1 VTPRERIPL
10 AAYTTLGVGGPARWF
25 VEVGD
30 AATLSRALAWARAH
44 GVPMRVLGGGS
55 NLVVADEGVDALVVR
70 LALRGV
76 EVREADGA
84 VEVTA
89 AAGESWDDF
98 VRLTVERGWA
108 GLECLSGIP
117 GLVGAT
123 PMQNVGAYGQEV
135 SDTITRVRALDT
147 HRGEV
152 ADVPAAECG
161 FAYRDSAFKR
171 REPGRFVV
179 LAVTYRLTPG
189 GAPALRYADVERH
202 LAARG
207 VRTPRLGDVRE
218 SVIAIRRS
226 KSMVIDAAD
235 PNRRSCGSFFTNPI
249 IAREALGEVERRAGD
264 SSMPRWGQS
273 DGRVK
278 LSAAW
283 LIEHAG
289 FQRGQR
295 EGPVGLSTRHALAI
309 VAHDG
314 ARAADVLGFAAR
326 VQRTVQDRF
335 GVRLKTPA
343 ARRLRIIRLVQAR
356 NAFGAVLTFLYFR
369 IIDPLAADR
378 GVTWG
383 DIAFFVGALALLTL
397 LGTLL
402 GIRVNAPLMAPER
415 YDPSRVRRAAIM
427 FPYTMTAF
435 AMLGWILAG
444 VIFGV
449 IEPWVHDALSVR
461 GAARSLFGIIVIGGG
476 VTAAFVFLSS
486 ERLWREELK
495 SLFPDGDL
503 GAVADV
509 PRLRVRMRLLAAFT
523 LTSVVPVLLVAVVA
537 YRRTTLVAA
546 DPARAGALLTE
557 MLVIVV
563 FLVLVGLWAAIGLSL
578 FVANSVAAPLS
589 ELEASMA
596 KVERG
601 NLDARAPVVSNDE
614 IGGLAEGFNRMLA
627 GLKERDFVKDT
638 FGKYVTREIRDEILA
653 GRVGLE
659 GEQRDVTVL
668 FADLRD
674 FTPWVEVTEPREV
687 VRDLNRYFGEMEAA
701 VRAQGGLVLQ
711 FIGDEIEAVFG
722 APVPA
727 ADHARRAV
735 SAALDMRARLDAF
748 NAPRAAAGKPPLRHG
763 IGVHTGTVLAGNIGS
778 GERLSYALVGD
789 TVNLASRIQDLTKT
803 VGADILISGTT
814 RAGLDGAVGVTP
826 LPAARVKGRSA
837 EVEVFAVVR

>member
-1 VTPRERIPL
+1 MTPRERIPL

-25 VEVGD
+25 VEAGD

-152 ADVPAAECG
+152 ADLPAAECG

-202 LAARG
+202 LAERG

-335 GVRLKTPA
+335 GVRLTPEP
-343 ARRLRIIRLVQAR
+343 V
-356 NAFGAVLTFLYFR
+356 FW
-369 IIDPLAADR
+369 
-378 GVTWG
+378 GV
-383 DIAFFVGALALLTL
+383 
-397 LGTLL
+397 
-402 GIRVNAPLMAPER
+402 
-415 YDPSRVRRAAIM
+415 
-427 FPYTMTAF
+427 
-435 AMLGWILAG
+435 
-444 VIFGV
+444 
-449 IEPWVHDALSVR
+449 
-461 GAARSLFGIIVIGGG
+461 
-476 VTAAFVFLSS
+476 
-486 ERLWREELK
+486 
-495 SLFPDGDL
+495 DG
-503 GAVADV
+503 
-509 PRLRVRMRLLAAFT
+509 
-523 LTSVVPVLLVAVVA
+523 
-537 YRRTTLVAA
+537 
-546 DPARAGALLTE
+546 ARA
-557 MLVIVV
+557 
-563 FLVLVGLWAAIGLSL
+563 
-578 FVANSVAAPLS
+578 
-589 ELEASMA
+589 
-596 KVERG
+596 
-601 NLDARAPVVSNDE
+601 D
-614 IGGLAEGFNRMLA
+614 
-627 GLKERDFVKDT
+627 
-638 FGKYVTREIRDEILA
+638 
-653 GRVGLE
+653 
-659 GEQRDVTVL
+659 
-668 FADLRD
+668 
-674 FTPWVEVTEPREV
+674 
-687 VRDLNRYFGEMEAA
+687 
-701 VRAQGGLVLQ
+701 
-711 FIGDEIEAVFG
+711 
-722 APVPA
+722 
-727 ADHARRAV
+727 
-735 SAALDMRARLDAF
+735 
-748 NAPRAAAGKPPLRHG
+748 
-763 IGVHTGTVLAGNIGS
+763 
-778 GERLSYALVGD
+778 
-789 TVNLASRIQDLTKT
+789 
-803 VGADILISGTT
+803 
-814 RAGLDGAVGVTP
+814 
-826 LPAARVKGRSA
+826 
-837 EVEVFAVVR
+837 